1 MNIFKLITS
10 LVLTILPAIVLIRDW
25 KFQDKRKIKHHKI
38 TRAIIVFW
46 FIGSIAA
53 TYFVWSD
60 SALIRELVNGKD
72 TLIQQNQE
80 LAGKIEDYQKNL
92 DEKDKAIQELEK
104 QAKKASRGI
113 SSIYDFNGTKRVTT
127 GPGHIFIE
135 TGLEFEIFKKINE
148 LEKQRNYPELKNIC
162 EQQIIKTPEW
172 LTPYLYLG
180 LAFANMGN
188 KEKAIEMFEYVLRN
202 APDDPAYAQAKE
214 FLKKLK

>member
-1 MNIFKLITS
+1 
-10 LVLTILPAIVLIRDW
+10 
-25 KFQDKRKIKHHKI
+25 
-38 TRAIIVFW
+38 
-46 FIGSIAA
+46 
-53 TYFVWSD
+53 
-60 SALIRELVNGKD
+60 LVNGKD
-72 TLIQQNQE
+72 TLIKQNQE

-113 SSIYDFNGTKRVTT
+113 SSIYDFNGTKWVTT

-188 KEKAIEMFEYVLRN
+188 KEKAIEMFEYVLKN